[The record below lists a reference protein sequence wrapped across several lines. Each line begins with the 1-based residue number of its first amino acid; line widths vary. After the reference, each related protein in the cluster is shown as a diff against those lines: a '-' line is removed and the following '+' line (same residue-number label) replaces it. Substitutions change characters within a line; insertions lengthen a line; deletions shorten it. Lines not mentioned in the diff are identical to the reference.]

1 MDLAL
6 LKYTKT
12 HEWVRVEGDV
22 VTMGITDFAVSALTD
37 LVYLGL
43 PETGTSVE
51 AGDTLGEIESVKAVS
66 DLYSPF
72 SGEVIESNVSLGDD
86 LDALSDDPFGKGWLV
101 KLKVSDTSAAES
113 LLDRTAY
120 EAHCE
125 SEAD

>member
-12 HEWVRVEGDV
+12 HEWVCVDGDV
-22 VTMGITDFAVSALTD
+22 VTIGITDFAVDLLTD

-43 PETGTSVE
+43 PETGTSVD

-72 SGEVIESNVSLGDD
+72 SGEVIESNAVLIDD
-86 LDALSDDPFGKGWLV
+86 LDALSDDPFGNGWLI
-101 KLKVSDTSAAES
+101 KLKVSDASAAEG

-120 EAHCE
+120 EAHCAA
-125 SEAD
+125 EAD